1 MQTDK
6 SIYNKRTVNNIF
18 KGERL
23 NNFPLRE
30 RIRQGHLMSPLLFR
44 IVQIRKEVKLF
55 LFSDNVIVNVDAPIK
70 SVSPRSIRINKF
82 RKVIK

>member
-23 NNFPLRE
+23 ISLLRE